1 MQHFK
6 ILGTPDHD
14 IVAALKTPGGESF
27 PFAVSP
33 RLAAS
38 TVLRHPG
45 RMNCTL
51 GSVQRITDG
60 AGAGSPR
67 R

>member
-6 ILGTPDHD
+6 ILGAPDHD

-33 RLAAS
+33 RLAGFNRLETS
-38 TVLRHPG
+38 RTDELHP
-45 RMNCTL
+45 
-51 GSVQRITDG
+51 
-60 AGAGSPR
+60 
-67 R
+67 